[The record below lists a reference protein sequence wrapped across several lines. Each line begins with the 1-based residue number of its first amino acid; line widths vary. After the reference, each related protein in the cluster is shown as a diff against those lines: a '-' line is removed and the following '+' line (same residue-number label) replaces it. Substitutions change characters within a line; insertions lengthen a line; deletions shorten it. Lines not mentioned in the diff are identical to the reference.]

1 MKSTKF
7 AFGALGLA
15 TMGAVGGATYLFSKT
30 IKREGA
36 MQENAVPDQLEE
48 TWGKYKPL
56 IQEGVDWIK
65 SQEIEEVSVI
75 SYDGLKLQGVWLPT
89 KNPSH
94 KVMFVLHGYR
104 SSGIANFAPM
114 TRFYHELGY
123 NVLIVDHRGH
133 GRSEGDYVGF
143 GVLDSKDAKEWIQF
157 IIDKVGESAEI
168 ILHGIS
174 MGGATAVALCCENL
188 PPQVK
193 GIISDC
199 AFTSPWE
206 VFEHV
211 LRTSYHLPSFPILN
225 IADKLSREYAGYGFT
240 DIDNIE
246 RVKFSK
252 LPILFIHG
260 AEDTFVPTNMS
271 ERMYDACT
279 SEKELVIIPEAKHG
293 ESCLK
298 FPKEYQQA
306 VNKFLSK
313 LEETTELNA

>member
-1 MKSTKF
+1 MKNSKV
-7 AFGALGLA
+7 AFGAMGLA
-15 TMGAVGGATYLFSKT
+15 AMGAVSGAAYLFSKT

-36 MQENAVPDQLEE
+36 MQEHSVPDQLEE
-48 TWGKYKPL
+48 TWGKYQPL

-65 SQEIEEVSVI
+65 TQAIEEVSIVT
-75 SYDGLKLQGVWLPT
+75 YDGLKLCGVWLPT
-89 KNPSH
+89 KEKSN

-104 SSGIANFAPM
+104 SNGVSNFAPM

-133 GRSEGDYVGF
+133 GKSEGDYVGF
-143 GVLDSKDAKEWIQF
+143 SVLDSKDAKEWLQF
-157 IIDKVGESAEI
+157 ILNKVGSDAEI

-174 MGGATAVALCCENL
+174 MGGATALALCCENL
-188 PPQVK
+188 PSQVK

-199 AFTSPWE
+199 AFTSPWA

-211 LRTSYHLPSFPILN
+211 LKTSYHLPAFPILN
-225 IADKLSREYAGYGFT
+225 IANKISKERAGYDFT
-240 DIDNIE
+240 EVDNLD

-260 AEDTFVPTNMS
+260 AEDTFVPTWMS
-271 ERMYDACT
+271 EKMYEACT
-279 SEKELVIIPEAKHG
+279 SRKELVIVPEAKHG

-298 FPKEYQQA
+298 FPEDYRNT
-306 VNKFLSK
+306 VRKFLDT
-313 LEETTELNA
+313 LELDKVKNA